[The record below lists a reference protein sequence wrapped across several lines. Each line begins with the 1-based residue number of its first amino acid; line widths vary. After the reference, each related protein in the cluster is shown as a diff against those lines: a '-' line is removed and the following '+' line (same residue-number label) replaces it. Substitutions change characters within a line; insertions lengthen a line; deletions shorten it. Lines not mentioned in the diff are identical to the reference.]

1 MLKQLPV
8 KKEYLF
14 VASVIILLLIG
25 YQFAFKKTLE
35 AWQISRQLKAQIA
48 QAADLSIQPAY
59 LDRKNANLS
68 KIIGFYKTDTVAF
81 RSNMINTIS
90 SIAEK
95 ENVKLSEVPLQDPL
109 YRSAKFIIQKLSFEG
124 DFFALTRVLNQLEK
138 TKEIGVLRSVA
149 FRKPKSNANDNNA
162 GKLALD
168 VYLEAIRD

>member
-14 VASVIILLLIG
+14 IASVIIILLIG

-35 AWQISRQLKAQIA
+35 AWQISKQLKAQIA
-48 QAADLSIQPAY
+48 QASDLSIQPAY

-81 RSNMINTIS
+81 RSNIINTIS

-95 ENVKLSEVPLQDPL
+95 EQVKLSEVPLKDPL
-109 YRSAKFIIQKLSFEG
+109 FHNDKFIVQKLSFEG
-124 DFFALTRVLNQLEK
+124 NFFTLTKVLNQLQL
-138 TKEIGVLRSVA
+138 TTGIGMVRSVTYKIP
-149 FRKPKSNANDNNA
+149 REKSGANGERNI
-162 GKLALD
+162 LEI
-168 VYLEAIRD
+168 YLELAK

>member
-14 VASVIILLLIG
+14 IAAVIVLLLIS

-35 AWQISRQLKAQIA
+35 AWQISKQLKTQIA
-48 QAADLSIQPAY
+48 QASDLSIQPAY

-81 RSNMINTIS
+81 RSNIINTIS
-90 SIAEK
+90 SIAEM

-109 YRSAKFIIQKLSFEG
+109 YHSAKFIIQKLSFEG
-124 DFFALTRVLNQLEK
+124 DFFALTKVLNKLQL
-138 TKEIGVLRSVA
+138 TTAIGLVRSVTY
-149 FRKPKSNANDNNA
+149 RIPKERTGASRERII
-162 GKLALD
+162 LEI
-168 VYLEAIRD
+168 YLEQAR